1 MTFQVSFSH
10 MFKQMELKVIS
21 LNCRFTKA
29 ISDEINV
36 VQEGGTLSLEVQRQ
50 RGSFRDVHV
59 RWEITPNAGI
69 ANASSQISPMNG
81 TISFRQVSVLSP
93 HFQTFLQISFKL
105 VIPTIAQNSDPSGR
119 LRNSDPSGRLR
130 TLIYHLKRSMTGCL
144 KRSVNH
150 WLRSIETYTFLWK
163 LTLVS
168 GDKAYME
175 TGV

>member
-1 MTFQVSFSH
+1 
-10 MFKQMELKVIS
+10 MELKVTS

-29 ISDEINV
+29 ISDGINV
-36 VQEGGTLSLEVQRQ
+36 VQEGATLSLEVQRQ

-105 VIPTIAQNSDPSGR
+105 VIPTIAQNSDPF
-119 LRNSDPSGRLR
+119 GRLR
-130 TLIYHLKRSMTGCL
+130 TLIYHLKRSVTGCL
-144 KRSVNH
+144 KHSVNH